1 MSRIYFMINNWLLK
15 WLIGEKCLRTIKR
28 LKSTI
33 LKKWILSRKKIPI
46 VFASA
51 KQVLLDP
58 GGGPLVTIDKS
69 PQYVGIEDPEAY
81 WEYLSNSGL
90 TKRNK
95 EFLHKKTD
103 PQKTFISIKE
113 NGDWRPVTAIRFPF
127 KRNKFFIIDGRMLAA
142 AMIYKNN
149 RIRIHVVPFIW
160 VIFMRGFGPLF
171 KIIKG

>member
-81 WEYLSNSGL
+81 WKYLSNSFDL
-90 TKRNK
+90 
-95 EFLHKKTD
+95 
-103 PQKTFISIKE
+103 ISTLI
-113 NGDWRPVTAIRFPF
+113 FPILQF
-127 KRNKFFIIDGRMLAA
+127 ETHFR
-142 AMIYKNN
+142 
-149 RIRIHVVPFIW
+149 
-160 VIFMRGFGPLF
+160 
-171 KIIKG
+171 